1 MGEMKRWGKVYEK
14 LRISQA
20 PLKYNF
26 PSTLMVV
33 ILIFPNIKH
42 ICISKYKNVLYIYI
56 YPPTSFPSFQSFPP
70 TPSPRYQDVGAIGT
84 QCAVRRLEGLLE
96 TGDRN
101 PRFANLKLGGV
112 FL

>member
-56 YPPTSFPSFQSFPP
+56 YIHLPAFHLSNLSHPLLHQGTKTLVPLEPNVLFADLKDSLRP
-70 TPSPRYQDVGAIGT
+70 AI
-84 QCAVRRLEGLLE
+84 AIPGLLI
-96 TGDRN
+96 
-101 PRFANLKLGGV
+101 
-112 FL
+112 